1 MHPVLIKIGPLTLH
15 MYGLMIAV
23 GFLVALYLMQREA
36 KRVGVDP
43 NAISEVG
50 FWALL
55 VGVVGARLL
64 HIIMYSENYG
74 WSDPLGWINLTR
86 GGLVFQGA
94 LPAVFLYT
102 YIAFRRRGIPFLKV
116 CDIVLPFVPLAQAF
130 GRVGCV
136 FYGCCFGA
144 RAEGLWWGIRF
155 PAGSPAYAAHLRGV
169 DALQYGTA
177 NSYSVH
183 PTQLYSAFGLLVIS
197 AILIVLNHRWK
208 PFVGFTLTMYFLLYG
223 ILRFI
228 VEFFRGDGNPTGL
241 GFGVLTNQQVFCIAM
256 VVVALV
262 LFVQGVRRKEGD
274 IGEGG

>member
-1 MHPVLIKIGPLTLH
+1 MYPVLLKLGPITLH

-23 GFLVALYLMQREA
+23 GFLTALYLMQREA
-36 KRVGVDP
+36 RRVDVDP

-55 VGVVGARLL
+55 VGVVGSRLL
-64 HIIMYSENYG
+64 HIIMYSEGYS

-102 YIAFRRRGIPFLKV
+102 YIAFRRRGISFLKV
-116 CDIVLPFVPLAQAF
+116 CDIVLPYVPLGQAF
-130 GRVGCV
+130 GRVGCI

-155 PAGSPAYAAHLRGV
+155 PAGSPAHASHLGGVNGLPYDAAYSYA
-169 DALQYGTA
+169 
-177 NSYSVH
+177 VH
-183 PTQLYSAFGLLVIS
+183 PTQLYSAFGLFVITGVL
-197 AILIVLNHRWK
+197 ILMNLRFK
-208 PFVGFTLTMYFLLYG
+208 PFVGFSIATYFLLYG

-241 GFGVLTNQQVFCIAM
+241 GFGVLTNQQVFCVVM
-256 VVVALV
+256 VLVSLVFFAYGLRGKKGVAV
-262 LFVQGVRRKEGD
+262 A
-274 IGEGG
+274 GG